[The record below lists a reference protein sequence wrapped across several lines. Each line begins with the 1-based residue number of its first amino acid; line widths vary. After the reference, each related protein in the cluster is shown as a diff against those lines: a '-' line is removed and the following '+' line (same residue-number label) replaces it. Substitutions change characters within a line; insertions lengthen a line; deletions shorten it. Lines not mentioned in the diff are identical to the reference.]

1 MTNTMSSQQL
11 FALRWLGA
19 GGELWVLEAEKTDA
33 VVLRRHGVMH
43 RLPLA
48 VFDEMSRQDLLKP
61 LRSEGASTHYELTAR
76 GWEMARVVESGEPPA

>member
-1 MTNTMSSQQL
+1 MTEPAISSQQR
-11 FALRWLGA
+11 FILRWLGA

-33 VVLRRHGVMH
+33 VVLRRSNITH

-48 VFDEMSRQDLLKP
+48 AFDEMLRQELLKP

-76 GWEMARVVESGEPPA
+76 GWEMARLAEGGGSA